1 MQTLEYWTE
10 IHMDIMYLRDDNE
23 KNWWPNWELKCTIKI
38 MVVTDNSHFVIFL
51 VYSYSYTMIN
61 HTRDNCKSTYNYFG
75 HIGGQLF
82 LFEVYNKSSLC

>member
-1 MQTLEYWTE
+1 MKKIDGLTE
-10 IHMDIMYLRDDNE
+10 SQNLQQ
-23 KNWWPNWELKCTIKI
+23 KI
-38 MVVTDNSHFVIFL
+38 MVVTYNSHFVIFL
-51 VYSYSYTMIN
+51 VYNYSYTMIN